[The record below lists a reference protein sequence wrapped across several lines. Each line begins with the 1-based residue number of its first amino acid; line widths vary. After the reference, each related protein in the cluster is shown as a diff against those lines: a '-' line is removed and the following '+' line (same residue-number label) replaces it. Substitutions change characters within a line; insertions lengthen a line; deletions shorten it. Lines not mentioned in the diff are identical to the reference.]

1 MIWFIKTYV
10 LKFTLYLYK
19 IWYEVSFRLTKTIRF
34 GKHSV
39 GCSVHNCK
47 LQIFPRVHMT
57 LCQALIYW
65 SIMWIPHIWLRH
77 IGEYRLDGGNTTF
90 TRRPWNGG
98 NTNLRPTAVGS
109 YSHFRASGYQV
120 VLPPSRR
127 YSPIRPRQMCGILS
141 MTTERRTD
149 RHGSWIRIL
158 D

>member
-65 SIMWIPHIWLRH
+65 SIMWIPHIWLGH
-77 IGEYRLDGGNTTF
+77 IGEYRLDRGQYH
-90 TRRPWNGG
+90 PHPSPLKWEK
-98 NTNLRPTAVGS
+98 
-109 YSHFRASGYQV
+109 YK
-120 VLPPSRR
+120 PPAFSRR
-127 YSPIRPRQMCGILS
+127 FIFPFQGLRVSGGIAPHPDGIPRYVLARCVVFYQY
-141 MTTERRTD
+141 
-149 RHGSWIRIL
+149 HQV
-158 D
+158 

>member
-65 SIMWIPHIWLRH
+65 SIMWIPHIWLGH
-77 IGEYRLDGGNTTF
+77 IGEYRLDGGQYHLH
-90 TRRPWNGG
+90 PSALKWG

-141 MTTERRTD
+141 ALDLFRLM
-149 RHGSWIRIL
+149 SMFYAIL
-158 D
+158 QH